1 MADQK
6 HEGVLTP
13 ETFERMREMAK
24 IVETWPAWMKGSP
37 LNERTAPQPETS
49 RSASE
54 TASSSYTNVK
64 E

>member
-37 LNERTAPQPETS
+37 RN
-49 RSASE
+49 
-54 TASSSYTNVK
+54 
-64 E
+64 